1 MGKKWW
7 RRCAAEMLLEG
18 TVLGRG
24 HVGEESAEGKQDG
37 IKRGVLR
44 IFHEI
49 LNMSYRDFKNTRQSK
64 NLAC

>member
-1 MGKKWW
+1 
-7 RRCAAEMLLEG
+7 MLLEG